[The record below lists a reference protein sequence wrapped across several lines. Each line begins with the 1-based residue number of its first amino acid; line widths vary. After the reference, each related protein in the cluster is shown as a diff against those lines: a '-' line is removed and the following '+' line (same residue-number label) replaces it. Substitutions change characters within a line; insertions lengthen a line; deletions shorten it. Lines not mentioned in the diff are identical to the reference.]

1 MEMGLIGAGKRESD
15 VHFVPATR
23 LLTRFSQTD
32 QLFFLR
38 QKRLSQNQSSCPR
51 PPGVPVDTHKRP
63 TLLLKLSERESFRNV
78 SLVSETSSG
87 RYWLPASLSRS
98 ARQ

>member
-23 LLTRFSQTD
+23 LLPRFSQTD

-38 QKRLSQNQSSCPR
+38 QKRLRQNQSSCPR
-51 PPGVPVDTHKRP
+51 PPGVPVDTHKQP
-63 TLLLKLSERESFRNV
+63 TLMLKFKERESFRNV

-87 RYWLPASLSRS
+87 RYWLPVSLSRS